1 MLSYYSVYETV
12 IILYA
17 VMVVKLVGVMVVSGP
32 VVFSSPVSSLICRN
46 VIDPANVI
54 VYINIEEDDSLI
66 AVYIIGI
73 YSECYLP

>member
-1 MLSYYSVYETV
+1 
-12 IILYA
+12 
-17 VMVVKLVGVMVVSGP
+17 MVVKFDGVMVVCSGP
-32 VVFSSPVSSLICRN
+32 VVFSSPVSSLIRN